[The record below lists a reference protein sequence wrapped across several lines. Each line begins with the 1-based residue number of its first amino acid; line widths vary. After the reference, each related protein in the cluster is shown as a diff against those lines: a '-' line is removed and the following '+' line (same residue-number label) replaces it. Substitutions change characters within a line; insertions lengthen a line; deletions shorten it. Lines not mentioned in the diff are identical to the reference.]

1 MSAPPMKLGLIV
13 AAAGA
18 VLAVVAGLLEIAIAH
33 QTLSET
39 GSNDV
44 FVFESA
50 LQTVLTT
57 AAGFA
62 FAVGVVAVI
71 WAFAEER
78 GLVGTTGT
86 RTRRSVR

>member
-1 MSAPPMKLGLIV
+1 MSAPPMKLGLV
-13 AAAGA
+13 VTAAGA

-50 LQTVLTT
+50 LQVVVTT
-57 AAGFA
+57 AAGFV
-62 FAVGVVAVI
+62 FAVGVVMVI
-71 WAFAEER
+71 WAFVDQRRLLAP
-78 GLVGTTGT
+78 TTSG
-86 RTRRSVR
+86 TRRSTR